1 MEVLIFFIS
10 FLSSVVGAVCGIHTP
25 YQIHFSGLQGN
36 GAGAALGDHAH
47 RDGSGNGLFTL
58 VIGVFLQCIVVV
70 GNPFLYSEGTRSHDI
85 VRIAV
90 GLAGCCYGCFLYDT

>member
-1 MEVLIFFIS
+1 MEEDGWDKS
-10 FLSSVVGAVCGIHTP
+10 FTSEFASMLEQSVGSTP
-25 YQIHFSGLQGN
+25 N